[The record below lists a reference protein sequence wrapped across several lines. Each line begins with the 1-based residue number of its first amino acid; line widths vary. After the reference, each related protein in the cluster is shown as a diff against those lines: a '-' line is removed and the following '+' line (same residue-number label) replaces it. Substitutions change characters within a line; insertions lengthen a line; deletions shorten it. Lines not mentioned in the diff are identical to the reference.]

1 MSKVMKYPIYPIT
14 FSYVSGIFCGFYL
27 KLPDIA
33 VVSVAVLSFV
43 TLLSLYLLQRNKGF
57 NNKLN
62 LFTILA
68 VFSAFSSLG
77 FLSYSFNNKPVII
90 DDLSAKEFTI
100 KVTDVLKSNAYS
112 HRMYADLLS
121 QKEQPKVLV
130 TFSNKTAIPK
140 VGTVYKMVGT
150 IKKVAEPRNLYDFNY
165 SEYLRLKN
173 IHYQITSYHEPFK
186 ITEEKSF
193 QSIIINGRDYLTA
206 QFSKLGYS
214 EKTQGFIQAL
224 LFGIKTNLND
234 EIQQQF
240 KDFGILHVLAVSG
253 MHVVLLF
260 STISY
265 VLRKLRLSKNVITV
279 ILIVFLLIFSLMA
292 GFSGSVVRAALM
304 CLMTIVG
311 TLTGRRIHT
320 INLLVGSMLLI
331 LLFEPNYLF
340 DVGFQLSYLAVF
352 SIVFCYPVVQH
363 HFTFKN
369 WILNYFGQLIGVSLV
384 AQLGVLP
391 LSIYYF
397 KQIPLLFLIGNIIA
411 LPITSFLLC
420 AWFIQ
425 MLLSFISVE
434 VLALITPILSWI
446 STFCF
451 DSLNR
456 LSDYFSIKTIDYHI
470 TILQTVLALL
480 MIFTIF
486 WFFHKKE
493 LYKVYIFL
501 SVVVLFQLI
510 SLENIIENKS
520 KEEVVVMS
528 DASSVVILNRV
539 GDRIHQI
546 GKANKFTL
554 QSLKNYELHTNSKV
568 ATIDSLKNSF
578 VLEDKKWLIIDSL
591 EVYPKQK
598 FDYVVLYQNPKIN
611 LDRLIHD
618 VQPKM
623 ILLHNANYQYLNEEY
638 SAYFKKRK
646 IPYHDMRTKG
656 SYVVDYSSGNN

>member
-1 MSKVMKYPIYPIT
+1 MKYPIYPIT
-14 FSYVSGIFCGFYL
+14 FSYVSGIFCGFYF
-27 KLPDIA
+27 KLPNA
-33 VVSVAVLSFV
+33 VVLSVALLSFV
-43 TLLSLYLLQRNKGF
+43 ALVSLYILQRNKGF

-68 VFSAFSSLG
+68 VFAVFSSLG
-77 FLSYSFNNKPVII
+77 FLSYTFNNKPVII
-90 DDLSAKEFTI
+90 DDLSQKEFMI

-112 HRMYADLLS
+112 HRMYADLVS
-121 QKEQPKVLV
+121 QKQETKVLV
-130 TFSNKTAIPK
+130 TFSNKTPIPK
-140 VGTVYKMVGT
+140 VGNIYKLVGT
-150 IKKVAEPRNLYDFNY
+150 IKKVPEPRNLYDFNY

-173 IHYQITSYHEPFK
+173 IHYQITSYNQPFK
-186 ITEEKSF
+186 IKEEKSF
-193 QSIIINGRDYLTA
+193 QSVIVSGRDYLTA

-265 VLRKLRLSKNVITV
+265 VLRKLRVSKSAITV

-292 GFSGSVVRAALM
+292 GFSGSVVRASLM

-331 LLFEPNYLF
+331 LLFDPNYLF

-352 SIVFCYPVVQH
+352 AIVFCYPVVQH
-363 HFTFKN
+363 YFTFKN
-369 WILNYFGQLIGVSLV
+369 WILNSFGQLIGVSLV

-411 LPITSFLLC
+411 IPITSFLLC
-420 AWFIQ
+420 AWFLQ
-425 MLLSFISVE
+425 MLLSLISVE
-434 VLALITPILSWI
+434 VFSFFTPFFSWT

-451 DSLNR
+451 DSLSR

-470 TILQTVLALL
+470 TILQTILALL

-486 WFFHKKE
+486 WFFRKKE
-493 LYKVYIFL
+493 LYKVYVFL
-501 SVVVLFQLI
+501 SMVILFQLI
-510 SLENIIENKS
+510 TLENLIENKS
-520 KEEVVVMS
+520 KQEVVVINDS
-528 DASSVVILNRV
+528 ENVVIINRV
-539 GDRIHQI
+539 GDRIRQI
-546 GKANKFTL
+546 GKANKYTL

-568 ATIDSLKNSF
+568 TTVDSLQNSF
-578 VLEDKKWLIIDSL
+578 VLNGKKWLIIDSL
-591 EVYPKQK
+591 EVYPKQQ
-598 FDYVVLYQNPKIN
+598 FDYVVLHQNPKIN
-611 LDRLIHD
+611 LDRLILD

-623 ILLHNANYQYLNEEY
+623 ILLHNGNYQYLVDEY
-638 SAYFKKRK
+638 AEYFKKRK

-656 SYVVDYSSGNN
+656 SYLINYN

>member
-1 MSKVMKYPIYPIT
+1 MKYPIYPIT
-14 FSYVSGIFCGFYL
+14 FSYVSGIFCGFYF
-27 KLPDIA
+27 KLPNA
-33 VVSVAVLSFV
+33 VVLSVALLSFV
-43 TLLSLYLLQRNKGF
+43 ALFSLYILQRNKGF
-57 NNKLN
+57 NSKLN
-62 LFTILA
+62 VLAILA
-68 VFSAFSSLG
+68 VFVAFTSLG

-90 DDLSAKEFTI
+90 DNLNEKEFTI
-100 KVTDVLKSNAYS
+100 KVTDVLKSNVYS
-112 HRMYADLLS
+112 HRMYADLVS
-121 QKEQPKVLV
+121 QEQQPKVLV
-130 TFSNKTAIPK
+130 TFSNKSDVPK
-140 VGTVYKMVGT
+140 VGAVYKLVGT
-150 IKKVAEPRNLYDFNY
+150 IKKVPKPRNLYDFNY

-173 IHYQITSYHEPFK
+173 INYQITSYNQPFK

-193 QSIIINGRDYLTA
+193 QSIIISGRDYLTR

-265 VLRKLRLSKNVITV
+265 VLQKLRVSKNVITV

-311 TLTGRRIHT
+311 TLAGRRIHT

-363 HFTFKN
+363 YFTFKN
-369 WILNYFGQLIGVSLV
+369 WILNYFGQLVGVSLV

-411 LPITSFLLC
+411 IPITSFLLC

-425 MLLSFISVE
+425 MLLSLISVE
-434 VLALITPILSWI
+434 IFAFITPILSWI

-451 DSLNR
+451 DVLGS
-456 LSDYFSIKTIDYHI
+456 LSDYFSVKTIDFHFG
-470 TILQTVLALL
+470 ILQTILALL

-486 WFFHKKE
+486 WFFRKKE
-493 LYKVYIFL
+493 LNKVYIFL
-501 SVVVLFQLI
+501 SIVVIFQLVT
-510 SLENIIENKS
+510 LESIIENKS
-520 KEEVVVMS
+520 KQEIVVMS
-528 DASSVVILNRV
+528 DADNVFILNRV
-539 GDRIHQI
+539 GDQINQI
-546 GKANKFTL
+546 GNANKYTF

-568 ATIDSLKNSF
+568 TTIDSLGNSF
-578 VLEDKKWLIIDSL
+578 VLKGKKWLVIDSL
-591 EVYPKQK
+591 EVYPKQQ

-611 LDRLIHD
+611 LDRLMHD

-623 ILLHNANYQYLNEEY
+623 ILLHNGNYQYLVDEY
-638 SAYFKKRK
+638 AEYFKKRK
-646 IPYHDMRTKG
+646 IPYYDMRNKG
-656 SYVVDYSSGNN
+656 SYVLNYN

>member
-1 MSKVMKYPIYPIT
+1 MKYPIYPIT

-33 VVSVAVLSFV
+33 VVSVTVLSFV
-43 TLLSLYLLQRNKGF
+43 TLFSLYILQRNKGF

-68 VFSAFSSLG
+68 VFVTFSSLG
-77 FLSYSFNNKPVII
+77 FLSYIFNNKPIII
-90 DDLSAKEFTI
+90 DDLNAKEFTI

-112 HRMYADLLS
+112 HRMYANLLS
-121 QKEQPKVLV
+121 QKDQPKVLV
-130 TFSNKTAIPK
+130 TFSNKLDIPK
-140 VGTVYKMVGT
+140 VGTVYKLVGT

-165 SEYLRLKN
+165 SEYLRLRN

-186 ITEEKSF
+186 IKEEKSF
-193 QSIIINGRDYLTA
+193 QSIIISGRDYLTA

-352 SIVFCYPVVQH
+352 SIVFCYRVIQH
-363 HFTFKN
+363 YFTFKN

-411 LPITSFLLC
+411 IPITSFLLC

-425 MLLSFISVE
+425 MVLSLISVE

-451 DSLNR
+451 DSLSR
-456 LSDYFSIKTIDYHI
+456 LSDYFSIKTIDFHFG
-470 TILQTVLALL
+470 ILQTILALL
-480 MIFTIF
+480 MVFTIF
-486 WFFHKKE
+486 WFFQKKK
-493 LYKVYIFL
+493 LYKVYVFL
-501 SVVVLFQLI
+501 SIVILFQLI
-510 SLENIIENKS
+510 TLQNVIENKR
-520 KEEVVVMS
+520 KEEIVVMS
-528 DASSVVILNRV
+528 DADNVVILNKV
-539 GDRIHQI
+539 GSKINQI
-546 GKANKFTL
+546 GNANKYTL

-568 ATIDSLKNSF
+568 KTIDSIQNSF
-578 VLEDKKWLIIDSL
+578 VLKGKTWLVIDSL

-611 LDRLIHD
+611 LDRLMHD

-656 SYVVDYSSGNN
+656 SYVIDYNSGNN

>member
-1 MSKVMKYPIYPIT
+1 MKYPIYPIT

-33 VVSVAVLSFV
+33 VVSVAILSFV
-43 TLLSLYLLQRNKGF
+43 VLISLYILQRNKGF

-68 VFSAFSSLG
+68 VFGAFSSLG
-77 FLSYSFNNKPVII
+77 FLSYSVNNKPVII

-121 QKEQPKVLV
+121 QKDQPKVLV
-130 TFSNKTAIPK
+130 TFSKKAPIPK
-140 VGTVYKMVGT
+140 VGTVYQLVGT
-150 IKKVAEPRNLYDFNY
+150 IKKVQEPRNLYDFNY

-186 ITEEKSF
+186 IREEKSF
-193 QSIIINGRDYLTA
+193 QSIIISGRDYLTA

-265 VLRKLRLSKNVITV
+265 VLRKLRVSKNAITV

-311 TLTGRRIHT
+311 TLTGRRIYT

-352 SIVFCYPVVQH
+352 SIVFCYPVIQH
-363 HFTFKN
+363 YFTFKN
-369 WILNYFGQLIGVSLV
+369 WILNYFGQLVGVSLV

-397 KQIPLLFLIGNIIA
+397 KQILLLFLIGNIIA
-411 LPITSFLLC
+411 IPLTSFLLC
-420 AWFIQ
+420 AWFLQ
-425 MLLSFISVE
+425 MLLSLISVE
-434 VLALITPILSWI
+434 IFALITPVLSWI

-451 DSLNR
+451 DSLSK
-456 LSDYFSIKTIDYHI
+456 LSDSFSIKTIDFHFGI
-470 TILQTVLALL
+470 VQTILALV

-486 WFFHKKE
+486 WFFRKRE
-493 LYKVYIFL
+493 LYKVYVFFSTSI
-501 SVVVLFQLI
+501 LFQLMT
-510 SLENIIENKS
+510 LKDIIENKG
-520 KEEVVVMS
+520 KEEIVVMN
-528 DASSVVILNRV
+528 DTDNVVILNRV
-539 GDRIHQI
+539 GGHINQI
-546 GKANKFTL
+546 GKTNKFTL
-554 QSLKNYELHTNSKV
+554 QSLKNYELHTNSNV
-568 ATIDSLKNSF
+568 VTIDSLRNSF
-578 VLEDKKWLIIDSL
+578 VLKDKKWLVIDSL
-591 EVYPKQK
+591 QVYPKQK

-611 LDRLIHD
+611 LDRLMHD
-618 VQPKM
+618 VQPKI
-623 ILLHNANYQYLNEEY
+623 ILLHNGNYQYLNEEY

-656 SYVVDYSSGNN
+656 SYVINYN

>member
-1 MSKVMKYPIYPIT
+1 MKYPIYPIT
-14 FSYVSGIFCGFYL
+14 FSYVSGIFCGFYF
-27 KLPDIA
+27 KLPNA
-33 VVSVAVLSFV
+33 VVLSAALLSFV
-43 TLLSLYLLQRNKGF
+43 ALLSLYILQRNKGF
-57 NNKLN
+57 NSKLN
-62 LFTILA
+62 ALTILS
-68 VFSAFSSLG
+68 VFFAFSSLG
-77 FLSYSFNNKPVII
+77 FLSYSFNNKLVII
-90 DDLSAKEFTI
+90 DNLNEKEFTI

-112 HRMYADLLS
+112 HRMYADLVS
-121 QKEQPKVLV
+121 QKQEPKVLI
-130 TFSNKTAIPK
+130 TFSNKAPIPK
-140 VGTVYKMVGT
+140 VGNVYKLVGT
-150 IKKVAEPRNLYDFNY
+150 IKKVPEPRNFYDFNY

-173 IHYQITSYHEPFK
+173 IHYQITSYNQPFK
-186 ITEEKSF
+186 INEEKSF
-193 QSIIINGRDYLTA
+193 QSVIVSGRDYLIA

-265 VLRKLRLSKNVITV
+265 VLRKLRVSKSAITV

-331 LLFEPNYLF
+331 LLFDPNYLF

-352 SIVFCYPVVQH
+352 AIVFCYPVVQH
-363 HFTFKN
+363 YFTFKN
-369 WILNYFGQLIGVSLV
+369 WILNYFGQLVGVSLI

-411 LPITSFLLC
+411 IPITSFLLVV
-420 AWFIQ
+420 WFLQ
-425 MLLSFISVE
+425 MLLSFISIKFFA
-434 VLALITPILSWI
+434 LATPFFSWM

-451 DSLNR
+451 DNLSR
-456 LSDYFSIKTIDYHI
+456 LSDYFLIKTIDYHI
-470 TILQTVLALL
+470 TILQTILALL
-480 MIFTIF
+480 IIFTIF
-486 WFFHKKE
+486 WFFRKKE
-493 LYKVYIFL
+493 FYKVYIFL
-501 SVVVLFQLI
+501 SIVVLFQLI

-520 KEEVVVMS
+520 KEQVVVMS
-528 DASSVVILNRV
+528 DAENIVILNRV
-539 GDRIHQI
+539 GSKIHQI
-546 GKANKFTL
+546 GKASKFTL

-568 ATIDSLKNSF
+568 TTVDSLRNSF
-578 VLEDKKWLIIDSL
+578 ILKDKRWLIIDSL
-591 EVYPKQK
+591 EVYPKHK

-611 LDRLIHD
+611 LDRLMHD

-623 ILLHNANYQYLNEEY
+623 ILLHNGNYQYLIDEY
-638 SAYFKKRK
+638 TEYFKKRK

-656 SYVVDYSSGNN
+656 CYGINYN

>member
-1 MSKVMKYPIYPIT
+1 MNKVMKYPIYPIT
-14 FSYVSGIFCGFYL
+14 FSYVSGIFCGFYF
-27 KLPDIA
+27 KLPNA
-33 VVSVAVLSFV
+33 VVLSVALLSFV
-43 TLLSLYLLQRNKGF
+43 ALLFLYILQRNKGF
-57 NNKLN
+57 NSKLN

-68 VFSAFSSLG
+68 VFGAFSSLG
-77 FLSYSFNNKPVII
+77 FLSYNFNNEPVII
-90 DDLSAKEFTI
+90 DNLNEKEFTI

-112 HRMYADLLS
+112 HRMYADLVS
-121 QKEQPKVLV
+121 QEQHPKVLV
-130 TFSNKTAIPK
+130 TFSNKSTVPK
-140 VGTVYKMVGT
+140 VGAVYKLVGT
-150 IKKVAEPRNLYDFNY
+150 IKKVSEPRNLYDFNY

-173 IHYQITSYHEPFK
+173 IHYQITSYNKPFK

-193 QSIIINGRDYLTA
+193 LSIIISGRDYLTA
-206 QFSKLGYS
+206 QFSRLGYS

-265 VLRKLRLSKNVITV
+265 VLRKLRVSKNVITV

-292 GFSGSVVRAALM
+292 GFSGSVVRASLM

-352 SIVFCYPVVQH
+352 SIVFCYPVIQH
-363 HFTFKN
+363 YFTFKN
-369 WILNYFGQLIGVSLV
+369 WILNYFGQLVGVSLV

-411 LPITSFLLC
+411 IPITSFLLC

-425 MLLSFISVE
+425 MLLSLISVE
-434 VLALITPILSWI
+434 IFALITPILSWI

-451 DSLNR
+451 NSLGR
-456 LSDYFSIKTIDYHI
+456 LSDYFSIKTIDFHFG
-470 TILQTVLALL
+470 ILQTILALL

-486 WFFHKKE
+486 WFFRKKE
-493 LYKVYIFL
+493 LNKVYIFL
-501 SVVVLFQLI
+501 SIVVLFQLI
-510 SLENIIENKS
+510 TLKDIIENRS
-520 KEEVVVMS
+520 KDEIVVMS
-528 DASSVVILNRV
+528 DATNVIVLNRV
-539 GDRIHQI
+539 GDQINQI
-546 GKANKFTL
+546 GNANKFTL

-568 ATIDSLKNSF
+568 KTIDSLKNSF
-578 VLEDKKWLIIDSL
+578 TLKGKKWLVIDSL
-591 EVYPKQK
+591 EVYPKQQ

-611 LDRLIHD
+611 LDRLMHD
-618 VQPKM
+618 VQPKI
-623 ILLHNANYQYLNEEY
+623 ILLHNGNYQYLVEEY
-638 SAYFKKRK
+638 AEYFKKRK

-656 SYVVDYSSGNN
+656 SYVVNYN

>member
-1 MSKVMKYPIYPIT
+1 MKYPIYPIT

-27 KLPDIA
+27 KLPVIA
-33 VVSVAVLSFV
+33 VVLVASLSFV
-43 TLLSLYLLQRNKGF
+43 ALLTLYILQRNKGF
-57 NNKLN
+57 NSKLN
-62 LFTILA
+62 VFTILA
-68 VFSAFSSLG
+68 VFLAFLSLG

-90 DDLSAKEFTI
+90 NDLNQKEFTI

-121 QKEQPKVLV
+121 EKEQPKVLV
-130 TFSNKTAIPK
+130 SFSNKVPIPK
-140 VGTVYKMVGT
+140 VGAVYKLVGT
-150 IKKVAEPRNLYDFNY
+150 IKKVPEPRNLYDFDY
-165 SEYLRLKN
+165 SEYLRLKH
-173 IHYQITSYHEPFK
+173 IHYQITSYNEPFK

-193 QSIIINGRDYLTA
+193 QSIIVGGRDYLTA

-214 EKTQGFIQAL
+214 EETQGFIQAL
-224 LFGIKTNLND
+224 LFGTKTNLSD

-265 VLRKLRLSKNVITV
+265 VLRKLRVSKNAITV
-279 ILIVFLLIFSLMA
+279 ILIIFLLIFSLMA
-292 GFSGSVVRAALM
+292 GFSGSVVRASLM
-304 CLMTIVG
+304 CLMSIAG

-331 LLFEPNYLF
+331 LLFDPNYLF

-363 HFTFKN
+363 YFTFKN
-369 WILNYFGQLIGVSLV
+369 WILNGLGQIVGVSLV

-397 KQIPLLFLIGNIIA
+397 KQIPILFLIGNIVA
-411 LPITSFLLC
+411 VPITSFLLC

-425 MLLSFISVE
+425 MLLSLISVKIFA
-434 VLALITPILSWI
+434 LATPFLSWI

-451 DSLNR
+451 DVLGN
-456 LSDYFSIKTIDYHI
+456 LSDFFSAKTIDYHLNI
-470 TILQTVLALL
+470 SQTVLALL
-480 MIFTIF
+480 VVFTIF
-486 WFFHKKE
+486 WFFQKKQ
-493 LYKVYIFL
+493 LYKVYVFL
-501 SVVVLFQLI
+501 SMVVLFQLI
-510 SLENIIENKS
+510 TLQNIIENKS
-520 KEEVVVMS
+520 RHEIVVMS
-528 DASSVVILNRV
+528 DADNVVVLNRV
-539 GDRIHQI
+539 GSSINQI
-546 GKANKFTL
+546 GRANKNTQ

-568 ATIDSLKNSF
+568 TMVDSLRNSF
-578 VLEDKKWLIIDSL
+578 VLKDKKWLIIDSL
-591 EVYPKQK
+591 EVYPKQQ

-611 LDRLIHD
+611 LDRLIRD

-623 ILLHNANYQYLNEEY
+623 ILLHNGNYQYLIDEY
-638 SAYFKKRK
+638 SEYFRKRK
-646 IPYHDMRTKG
+646 IPYHDMKSKG
-656 SYVVDYSSGNN
+656 SYVVNYN

>member
-1 MSKVMKYPIYPIT
+1 MKYPIYPIT
-14 FSYVSGIFCGFYL
+14 FSYVSGIFCGFYF
-27 KLPDIA
+27 KLPNA
-33 VVSVAVLSFV
+33 VVLSV
-43 TLLSLYLLQRNKGF
+43 TLLSFVALVSLYILQRNKGF
-57 NNKLN
+57 NSKLN
-62 LFTILA
+62 VFTILA
-68 VFSAFSSLG
+68 VFAAFSSIG
-77 FLSYSFNNKPVII
+77 FLCYSFNNEPVII
-90 DDLSAKEFTI
+90 NNLNEKEFTI
-100 KVTDVLKSNAYS
+100 KVTDVLKTNAYS

-121 QKEQPKVLV
+121 KEQQSKVLV
-130 TFSNKTAIPK
+130 TFSNKSTVPK
-140 VGTVYKMVGT
+140 VGAVYKLVGK
-150 IKKVAEPRNLYDFNY
+150 IKKVPEPRNLYDFNY

-186 ITEEKSF
+186 IKEEKSF
-193 QSIIINGRDYLTA
+193 QSIIISGRDYLTA
-206 QFSKLGYS
+206 QFSRLGYS

-265 VLRKLRLSKNVITV
+265 VLRKLRVSKNVITV

-292 GFSGSVVRAALM
+292 GFSGSVVRASLM

-352 SIVFCYPVVQH
+352 SIVFCYPVIQH
-363 HFTFKN
+363 YFTFKN
-369 WILNYFGQLIGVSLV
+369 WILNYFGQLVGVSLV

-411 LPITSFLLC
+411 IPITSFLLC

-425 MLLSFISVE
+425 MLLSLISVE
-434 VLALITPILSWI
+434 IFALITPILSWI

-451 DSLNR
+451 NSLGR
-456 LSDYFSIKTIDYHI
+456 LSDYFSIKTIDFHFG
-470 TILQTVLALL
+470 ILQTILALL

-486 WFFHKKE
+486 WFFRKKE
-493 LYKVYIFL
+493 LNKVYIFL
-501 SVVVLFQLI
+501 SIVVLFQLI
-510 SLENIIENKS
+510 TLKDIIENRS
-520 KEEVVVMS
+520 KDEIVVMS
-528 DASSVVILNRV
+528 DATNVIVLNRV
-539 GDRIHQI
+539 GDQINQI
-546 GKANKFTL
+546 GNANKFTL

-568 ATIDSLKNSF
+568 KTIDSLKNSF
-578 VLEDKKWLIIDSL
+578 TLKGKKWLVIDSL
-591 EVYPKQK
+591 EVYPKQQ

-611 LDRLIHD
+611 LDRFMHD

-623 ILLHNANYQYLNEEY
+623 ILLHNGNYQYLVDEY
-638 SAYFKKRK
+638 AEYFKKRK
-646 IPYHDMRTKG
+646 IPYYDMRNKG
-656 SYVVDYSSGNN
+656 SYVIDYSSGNN

>member
-1 MSKVMKYPIYPIT
+1 MNKVMKYPIYPIT
-14 FSYVSGIFCGFYL
+14 FSYVSGIFCGFYF
-27 KLPDIA
+27 KLPNA
-33 VVSVAVLSFV
+33 VVLSVALLSFIA
-43 TLLSLYLLQRNKGF
+43 LLFLYILQRNKSF

-77 FLSYSFNNKPVII
+77 FLSYSFNNEPVII
-90 DDLSAKEFTI
+90 DNLNEKEFTI

-112 HRMYADLLS
+112 HRMYADLVS
-121 QKEQPKVLV
+121 QKQEPKVLV
-130 TFSNKTAIPK
+130 TFSNKSTVPK
-140 VGTVYKMVGT
+140 VGTVYKLVGK
-150 IKKVAEPRNLYDFNY
+150 IKKVPEPRNLYDFNY

-173 IHYQITSYHEPFK
+173 IHYQITSYLEPFK
-186 ITEEKSF
+186 IKEEKSF
-193 QSIIINGRDYLTA
+193 QSLIISGRDYLTT

-265 VLRKLRLSKNVITV
+265 VLRKLRVSKNAITV

-352 SIVFCYPVVQH
+352 AIVFCYPVVQH
-363 HFTFKN
+363 YFTFKN
-369 WILNYFGQLIGVSLV
+369 WILNYFGQLVGVSLV

-397 KQIPLLFLIGNIIA
+397 KQIPLLFLIGNIVAI
-411 LPITSFLLC
+411 PITSVLLGGWFL
-420 AWFIQ
+420 Q
-425 MLLSFISVE
+425 MLLSLISVD
-434 VLALITPILSWI
+434 VFSFFTPFLSWL

-451 DSLNR
+451 DSLSR
-456 LSDYFSIKTIDYHI
+456 LSDYFSIKTIDFHFG
-470 TILQTVLALL
+470 ILQTILALL

-486 WFFHKKE
+486 WFFRKKE
-493 LYKVYIFL
+493 PNKVYIFL
-501 SVVVLFQLI
+501 SIVVLFQLI
-510 SLENIIENKS
+510 TLKDIIENKS
-520 KEEVVVMS
+520 KEEIVVMS
-528 DASSVVILNRV
+528 DADNVIILNRV
-539 GDRIHQI
+539 GDQINQI
-546 GKANKFTL
+546 GNANKYTL

-568 ATIDSLKNSF
+568 TAIDSLKNSF
-578 VLEDKKWLIIDSL
+578 VLKGKKWLVIDSL
-591 EVYPKQK
+591 EVYPKQQ

-611 LDRLIHD
+611 LDRLMHD

-623 ILLHNANYQYLNEEY
+623 ILLHNGNYQYLVEEY
-638 SAYFKKRK
+638 AEYFMKRK
-646 IPYHDMRTKG
+646 IPYHDMRNKG

>member
-1 MSKVMKYPIYPIT
+1 MKYPIYPIT

-27 KLPDIA
+27 KLPDIV

-68 VFSAFSSLG
+68 VFGAFSSLG
-77 FLSYSFNNKPVII
+77 FLSYSVNNKPVII
-90 DDLSAKEFTI
+90 DDLNAKEFTI

-112 HRMYADLLS
+112 HRMYANLMS
-121 QKEQPKVLV
+121 QKDQPKVLV
-130 TFSNKTAIPK
+130 TFSNKSDIPK
-140 VGTVYKMVGT
+140 VGAVYKLVGT

-165 SEYLRLKN
+165 SEYLRLRN

-186 ITEEKSF
+186 IKEEKSF
-193 QSIIINGRDYLTA
+193 QSIIISGRDYLTA

-214 EKTQGFIQAL
+214 DKTQGFIQAL

-265 VLRKLRLSKNVITV
+265 VLRKLRLSKTAITV

-331 LLFEPNYLF
+331 LLFQPNYLF

-363 HFTFKN
+363 YFTFKN

-411 LPITSFLLC
+411 IPITSFLLC
-420 AWFIQ
+420 AWFLQ
-425 MLLSFISVE
+425 MLLSLISVE
-434 VLALITPILSWI
+434 VLALMTPILSWI

-451 DSLNR
+451 DSLSR
-456 LSDYFSIKTIDYHI
+456 LSDYFSIKTIDFHFGI
-470 TILQTVLALL
+470 FQTMLTLL

-486 WFFHKKE
+486 WFFRKRE
-493 LYKVYIFL
+493 LYKVYVFL
-501 SVVVLFQLI
+501 SIVILFQLI
-510 SLENIIENKS
+510 TLQNVIENKG
-520 KEEVVVMS
+520 KEEIVVMS
-528 DASSVVILNRV
+528 DANNVVVLNRV
-539 GDRIHQI
+539 GDQI
-546 GKANKFTL
+546 NKIGNANKYTL

-568 ATIDSLKNSF
+568 TTIDSLQNSF
-578 VLEDKKWLIIDSL
+578 VLQGKSWLVIDSL
-591 EVYPKQK
+591 EVYPKQQ
-598 FDYVVLYQNPKIN
+598 FDFVILYQNPKIN

-623 ILLHNANYQYLNEEY
+623 ILLHNGNYQYLNEEY
-638 SAYFKKRK
+638 SAYFDKRK

-656 SYVVDYSSGNN
+656 SYVINYN

>member
-1 MSKVMKYPIYPIT
+1 MKYPIYPIT
-14 FSYVSGIFCGFYL
+14 FSYVSGIFCGFYF
-27 KLPDIA
+27 KLPNA
-33 VVSVAVLSFV
+33 VVLSVALLSFV
-43 TLLSLYLLQRNKGF
+43 ALLFLYILQRNKSF
-57 NNKLN
+57 NIKLN

-68 VFSAFSSLG
+68 VFAAFSSLG
-77 FLSYSFNNKPVII
+77 FLSYSFNNEPIII
-90 DDLSAKEFTI
+90 DNLNEKEFTI

-112 HRMYADLLS
+112 HRMYADLVS
-121 QKEQPKVLV
+121 QKQEPKVLV
-130 TFSNKTAIPK
+130 TFSNKSTIPK
-140 VGTVYKMVGT
+140 VGTVYKLVGT
-150 IKKVAEPRNLYDFNY
+150 IKKVSEPRNLYDFNY

-173 IHYQITSYHEPFK
+173 IHYQITSYHEPFI

-193 QSIIINGRDYLTA
+193 QSIIISGRDYLTA
-206 QFSKLGYS
+206 QFSRLGYS
-214 EKTQGFIQAL
+214 VKTQGFIQAL
-224 LFGIKTNLND
+224 LFGIKTNLDD

-265 VLRKLRLSKNVITV
+265 VLRKLRVSKSAITI

-311 TLTGRRIHT
+311 TFTGRRIHT

-352 SIVFCYPVVQH
+352 SIVFCYPFVQH
-363 HFTFKN
+363 YFTFKN
-369 WILNYFGQLIGVSLV
+369 SILNYFGQLVGVSLV

-411 LPITSFLLC
+411 IPITSFLLC
-420 AWFIQ
+420 TWFIQ
-425 MLLSFISVE
+425 MLLSLISVE
-434 VLALITPILSWI
+434 IFAHITPILSWI

-451 DSLNR
+451 DSLSS
-456 LSDYFSIKTIDYHI
+456 LSDYFSIKTIDFHFG
-470 TILQTVLALL
+470 ILQTVLALL

-486 WFFHKKE
+486 WFFRKKE
-493 LYKVYIFL
+493 LYKVYVFL
-501 SVVVLFQLI
+501 SIVVVFQLVT
-510 SLENIIENKS
+510 LQNIIENKS
-520 KEEVVVMS
+520 KEEIVVMS
-528 DASSVVILNRV
+528 DADNVVILNRV
-539 GDRIHQI
+539 GSEINQV
-546 GKANKFTL
+546 GKANKYTL

-568 ATIDSLKNSF
+568 TTIDSLQNSF
-578 VLEDKKWLIIDSL
+578 VLKGKKWLVIDSL
-591 EVYPKQK
+591 EVSPKQQ
-598 FDYVVLYQNPKIN
+598 FDYVVLHQNPKIN

-623 ILLHNANYQYLNEEY
+623 ILLHNGNYQYLVEEY
-638 SAYFKKRK
+638 AEYFKKRK

-656 SYVVDYSSGNN
+656 SLCVKL